1 MPCKATLSPVEIARD
16 DTPREIW
23 DWLVRKRKEFRDDSE
38 LHPQS
43 YNYWGLETIESLNY
57 ETRMAAWED
66 EQEETRIRIQV
77 EIERRLSSSSQQDT
91 LENPTVATT
100 TVS

>member
-43 YNYWGLETIESLNY
+43 YNYWGRETIESYNY

-77 EIERRLSSSSQQDT
+77 EVERRLSSQQDT
-91 LENPTVATT
+91 LGNPTAAAATT
-100 TVS
+100 AS